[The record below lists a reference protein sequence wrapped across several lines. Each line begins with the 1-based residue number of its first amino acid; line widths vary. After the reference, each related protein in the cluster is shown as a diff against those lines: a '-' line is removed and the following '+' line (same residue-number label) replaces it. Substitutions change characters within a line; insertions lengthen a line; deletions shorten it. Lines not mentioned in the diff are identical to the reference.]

1 MKLLKVKV
9 EEMSKQEEEEAVITA
24 EEEKEEI
31 VAPVGGV
38 AFDSPDP
45 SIPVT
50 PGSKNSKPSP
60 DTPDTAAMQNAE
72 GGGRTQSDEADDG
85 CGPKSQRSTP
95 IFSETSTTTSGLS
108 NLLDHA
114 YNAATW
120 TIRYYNLIP
129 FVLTFPGALLV
140 AFMAIQ
146 KLFNKEHETSATDTV
161 AEVVFVA
168 LFPAFA
174 SFYTLVNVIKMKED
188 SQKTFNRHLKIA
200 IRTGFLS
207 GHLRNQIDYLFHE
220 GAFKGALQSELKAA
234 FQGEEFKAAVQSEL
248 KAAFQG
254 EEFKTAVQSELKAA
268 FQGEEFKAA
277 VRGEVEHLRV
287 EMKQEMAEFK
297 QDTMS
302 VMQQMNNN
310 LAMIS
315 RQLSALQAQQG
326 ANVNANVEDPDGPAI
341 VPDSDV

>member
-1 MKLLKVKV
+1 
-9 EEMSKQEEEEAVITA
+9 MSKQEEEEAVITA

-234 FQGEEFKAAVQSEL
+234 FQGEEFKAAV
-248 KAAFQG
+248 
-254 EEFKTAVQSELKAA
+254 
-268 FQGEEFKAA
+268 
-277 VRGEVEHLRV
+277 RGEVEHLRV